1 MAGITLAQAP
11 LHTPLLLVGGS
22 NSASAECRLA
32 ALGIRRG
39 ARLSVLQKT
48 AGGGRVVVVG
58 GSRIALGPEV
68 LANLTANVI
77 A

>member
-1 MAGITLAQAP
+1 MAGFSLAQAH

-22 NSASAECRLA
+22 QCVVAECRLS
-32 ALGIRRG
+32 ALGLRRG

-58 GSRIALGPEV
+58 GSRIALGPQV
-68 LANLTANVI
+68 LEGLTADVI